1 MMIKT
6 AQKNTC
12 SHRFWI
18 THGSNYH
25 KHQPVNPIKFHPDQK
40 KYCQKAY
47 KQYSINI
54 TGYAI
59 LCVIMKPIQKRFLF
73 RPADIFFILLAIV
86 AIGVSIH
93 TALTQQNGTPYLII
107 STLEED
113 WIYPLDRNQKLY
125 IPGAIGESHIEIK
138 NGSAFFIDSP
148 CDNKICVMSQPI
160 SRSGEWIACLPNQI
174 FIRIEGKAPQH
185 SLDATSF

>member
-1 MMIKT
+1 MNKAMIRYILGYVLSILALLLLLPCLVALTYQEMEGFHYLAVAAFGGYVK
-6 AQKNTC
+6 AQL
-12 SHRFWI
+12 
-18 THGSNYH
+18 
-25 KHQPVNPIKFHPDQK
+25 
-40 KYCQKAY
+40 
-47 KQYSINI
+47 
-54 TGYAI
+54 I
-59 LCVIMKPIQKRFLF
+59 LSVV
-73 RPADIFFILLAIV
+73 IFFILLAIV

-113 WIYPLDRNQKLY
+113 WIYPLDRNQKLC

-174 FIRIEGKAPQH
+174 FIRIEGKMPQH